1 MPTPQLEKLRTVAL
15 AWSTG
20 LGPAGFARVV
30 NHFGGTR
37 QVLEASVLD
46 LQVPSLRLEGEQVAV
61 IRGLAARLEDFAN
74 QIEDL
79 RRSGVI
85 VVCPWEEDYPALLR
99 DLPHPPP
106 VICMAGRILASDEP
120 AVAIVGTRRP
130 THEGFAMAR
139 RLGRAFADQRTTVVS
154 GLALGCDTAAH
165 EGALEG
171 AGRTIAILGSG
182 LRSITPRENLALARD
197 ISQHGAVIS
206 EQPPE
211 AEPTVGRLMARNRLQ
226 AALSRAVLVVE
237 ARQQG
242 GSLET
247 ARMGQEQGRAIW
259 AVRWP
264 QSREESLGNERL
276 IAGGARPVSGP
287 EEVPA
292 LRLELM
298 DHVNRLSQARK
309 SASGQGKL
317 F

>member
-1 MPTPQLEKLRTVAL
+1 MPTPNMEKLRTVAL

-30 NHFGGTR
+30 NHFGSTR
-37 QVLEASVLD
+37 QVLEASLAD
-46 LQVPSLRLEGEQVAV
+46 LQLPSLRLSGEQIAV
-61 IRGLAARLEDFAN
+61 IRSLAARLDDYVR

-85 VVCPWEEDYPALLR
+85 VVCPWEDDYPRLLL

-106 VICMAGRILASDEP
+106 VITMAGRILAGDEP

-130 THEGFAMAR
+130 TPEGFEMAR
-139 RLGRAFADQRTTVVS
+139 RLAHAFAQERTTVVS
-154 GLALGCDTAAH
+154 GLALGCDTGAH
-165 EGALEG
+165 LGALEG
-171 AGRTIAILGSG
+171 AGRTIAVLGSG
-182 LRSITPRENLALARD
+182 LRVITPRENLALARD
-197 ISQHGAVIS
+197 ISQHGAVLS

-242 GSLET
+242 GALET
-247 ARMGQEQGRAIW
+247 ARMALEQGRAVW

-264 QSREESLGNERL
+264 QAHEESQGNERL
-276 IAGGARPVSGP
+276 IAEGARPVAGP
-287 EEVPA
+287 QDVPA
-292 LRLELM
+292 LRLELV
-298 DHVNRLSQARK
+298 DHISRLSQARK
-309 SASGQGKL
+309 SSADQGTL